1 MSGLS
6 AKEVVRRFLDEGSM
20 ADGGWDMTVIDEC
33 FSPDYWS
40 HTWQGDLGHTGARQ
54 GRFFSALEFV
64 ERLESVLIGEDDLV
78 VHRSRWRGRH
88 VGELFGVA
96 PTGRVVTVDHVE
108 MWRVADG
115 KIVEHWGGLGAG
127 GQLWRALTVE
137 GGGVEASVGAIA
149 DDVSSPESLVG
160 KDELDEDDEMEFD
173 GDDLDHG
180 TSSGS
185 SS

>member
-1 MSGLS
+1 MRSP
-6 AKEVVRRFLDEGSM
+6 KEVVRRFLDAGM
-20 ADGGWDMTVIDEC
+20 GDDGEWDMRVIDEC
-33 FSPDYWS
+33 FSTEYWS

-54 GRFFSALEFV
+54 SRFFSALALV
-64 ERLESVLIGEDDLV
+64 ERQESVLIGEGDLV

-88 VGELFGVA
+88 VGVLFGVP

-137 GGGVEASVGAIA
+137 AGEVEVASIA
-149 DDVSSPESLVG
+149 DDVPSPESLVG
-160 KDELDEDDEMEFD
+160 KDELDEDDEMELD
-173 GDDLDHG
+173 GEDLDDD
-180 TSSGS
+180 
-185 SS
+185 

>member
-1 MSGLS
+1 MTAA
-6 AKEVVRRFLDEGSM
+6 AKDVVRRFLDAGSG
-20 ADGGWDMTVIDEC
+20 DDGWDMAVIDEC

-54 GRFFSALEFV
+54 GRFFAALEFV
-64 ERLESVLIGEDDLV
+64 ERLESVLVGEGDLV

-88 VGELFGVA
+88 VGVLFGVE

-127 GQLWRALTVE
+127 GQLFRALTV
-137 GGGVEASVGAIA
+137 A
-149 DDVSSPESLVG
+149 DGPVDEHVPSPESLVG
-160 KDELDEDDEMEFD
+160 KDELDEDDEMELD
-173 GDDLDHG
+173 GGDEAVDL
-180 TSSGS
+180 
-185 SS
+185 